1 MVNKILTASGIKYR
15 RGRFT
20 GKLPEKYIVYMD
32 DHDTTPG
39 PDCVPGAPQV
49 VQHDVTVELYTA
61 KPDDA
66 AETAVETAIT
76 DADLHYTKQ
85 DRYWLQ
91 TEQLYQTIYE
101 FTYIEKRRA

>member
-32 DHDTTPG
+32 DHDTSSG
-39 PDCVPGAPQV
+39 PDRFPGAPLL
-49 VQHDVTVELYTA
+49 VQHDITVELYTV

-66 AETAVETAIT
+66 AEIAVEKAIT
-76 DADLHYTKQ
+76 DAGIHYTKQ